1 MLNELEEEP
10 QILKAKK
17 SSKGFLIKDKDSGQ
31 ELKFRGY
38 GDNKKH
44 GLLLRDYEIL
54 FLIHSSKFEVFQT
67 TKKLTFNDILNI
79 ALLRDQTAWTKFL
92 IYRDLRTR
100 GYIPKEGFGFGT
112 DFRVYEKGEYGSKPA
127 KYVIFA
133 MNEGTE
139 INVQSLT
146 SSVKQIS
153 RMGKIPIVAVVE
165 RRGEVI
171 YYHLSKSRF
180 RDLR

>member
-1 MLNELEEEP
+1 MAEEP

-31 ELKFRGY
+31 KLKIRGY
-38 GDNKKH
+38 GDKKKH
-44 GLLLRDYEIL
+44 GLLLRDYEVL

-67 TKKLTFNDILNI
+67 NKKLTFNDILNI

-139 INVQSLT
+139 LNVQSLT
-146 SSVKQIS
+146 SSVKQIL
-153 RMGKIPIVAVVE
+153 RMGKLPIVAVVE

-180 RDLR
+180 RDLH

>member
-1 MLNELEEEP
+1 M
-10 QILKAKK
+10 
-17 SSKGFLIKDKDSGQ
+17 
-31 ELKFRGY
+31 
-38 GDNKKH
+38 
-44 GLLLRDYEIL
+44 
-54 FLIHSSKFEVFQT
+54 
-67 TKKLTFNDILNI
+67 
-79 ALLRDQTAWTKFL
+79 RDQTAWTKFL

-146 SSVKQIS
+146 SSVKQIL
-153 RMGKIPIVAVVE
+153 RMGKLPIIAVVE

-180 RDLR
+180 RDLH